1 MHLGMP
7 PLCYTVLMDTLSR
20 ELGWTVLVIW
30 ECELRTISKRE
41 QLLPDLYDRLASEY
55 VEKNN

>member
-1 MHLGMP
+1 MP

>member
-1 MHLGMP
+1 MP

-20 ELGWTVLVIW
+20 EQGWTVLVIW
-30 ECELRTISKRE
+30 ECEINTISKRE
-41 QLLPDLYDRLASEY
+41 LMLPDLYDRLASEY